1 MGIQDRD
8 YWNDW
13 QREKQGIKGYSA
25 RPFSPQKKPARRFR
39 VIDKVRVM
47 PGQNEP
53 QPVRV
58 HRHADFSV
66 AKLLLL
72 FFLVALCFVGYVL
85 YRIFIL

>member
-8 YWNDW
+8 YFHDW
-13 QREKQGIKGYSA
+13 QREKEGLSPRRSAA
-25 RPFSPQKKPARRFR
+25 RPSAAARRFR

-53 QPVRV
+53 QLVRV